1 GDTAKD
7 SDKSADKGSDSTDE
21 TTNVLGTLGAANILA
36 SGGLRLTFT
45 TASIVVS
52 PAVVTASGSFPTAL
66 ARDLEANF
74 AQEDQIIK
82 EQTERDYEIAMIHAK
97 RELKMMIA
105 ELDRSNKMVAKYLSG
120 YEKAEARLSHDEKV
134 ELIDEHLM
142 YQRHLAQI
150 KKYQAQQNKPATN
163 TKRRNF
169 YMLILRSNAGW
180 KAKDFKGMTFEQI
193 EEKFIPLD
201 KESFKKLKTTEASG
215 TNPTQE
221 QQSKQ
226 PKELSGEELKKMMEL
241 VLVEELYIKAL
252 QKFDR
257 EELDKLWILVKE
269 TCSKTKVSDEKEKG
283 LWVELKR
290 IYEPD
295 SRDPLWALQRY
306 MHDPLIPTVS
316 VNVLTADIYTAKKVY
331 HY

>member
-1 GDTAKD
+1 QGEDLLVGDTAKD

-150 KKYQAQQNKPATN
+150 KKL
-163 TKRRNF
+163 KR
-169 YMLILRSNAGW
+169 LEI
-180 KAKDFKGMTFEQI
+180 Q
-193 EEKFIPLD
+193 LD

-252 QKFDR
+252 Q
-257 EELDKLWILVKE
+257 
-269 TCSKTKVSDEKEKG
+269 VSDEKEKG